1 MFCELIVTADT
12 REKDAKR
19 VQGLQDYVEKHNGVF
34 QKEGLPNNGGCD
46 YKIEGNYKDSEIN
59 IGIEYKTL
67 TDFAGSYQ
75 QLSGRFVNAYK
86 LYTHV
91 ALFLEVPKY
100 SFGIDEDGFHG
111 TIKNP
116 SVQDGSADVLKY
128 FTFQGVMQSLA
139 RAGIYVVR
147 IQSAVEFPYALGW
160 FVNYISNPIHST
172 MEFGSKDYPNQY
184 LSSLIKIPS
193 VGVKAAIKLTKQ
205 YSCYQTLL
213 DATQSDLQRCV
224 GNRVGSVVFD
234 WLRSKDMYRSESTE
248 TQPILSDLIVDYV
261 NDCKTAPYDKIANH
275 FCKDFTID
283 VIDKILI
290 DLSSEQVQTGRDQQL
305 VKRFVGDIIVFEI
318 KRQ

>member
-1 MFCELIVTADT
+1 MLCELIVTADT
-12 REKDAKR
+12 REKDQKR
-19 VQGLQDYVEKHNGVF
+19 VQGLQEYVEKHNGVF

-46 YKIEGNYKDSEIN
+46 YKIEGNYKDAEIN

-75 QLSGRFVNAYK
+75 QLSARFVNAYK
-86 LYTHV
+86 LYSHV

-111 TIKNP
+111 TIENP
-116 SVQDGSADVLKY
+116 SVRDGSADVLKY

-139 RAGIYVVR
+139 RVGIYVVR

-160 FVNYISNPIHST
+160 FVNYVSNPVHST
-172 MEFGSKDYPNQY
+172 MEFGIKDYPNQY

-205 YSCYQTLL
+205 YSCYQDILN
-213 DATQSDLQRCV
+213 ASQSDLQRCI
-224 GNRVGSVVFD
+224 GNRVGGVVYD
-234 WLRSKDMYRSESTE
+234 WLRSKDTYRSESTE

-261 NDCKTAPYDKIANH
+261 KDCKTTPYDKIIKH
-275 FCKDFTID
+275 FVKDFTID
-283 VIDKILI
+283 LLNKILN
-290 DLSSEQVQTGRDQQL
+290 DLSSGQVETGRNQQL
-305 VKRFVGDIIVFEI
+305 VKQFVGDITIFKV
-318 KRQ
+318 K